1 MSDVKAMTK
10 KTGGFNYLIML
21 LLFGLVPV
29 VTALVVET
37 VVSMNKVTS
46 STENDIVMMLEVA
59 NLQFQEYAESMIMEE
74 GEDVFLREDAD
85 HAYVDSFVTH
95 GLGLTIFMGDTR
107 AVTNL
112 RDSATNQRLE
122 GTKAGDAVIAA
133 VLNGGQHYVA
143 EGVKINGKPY
153 YVDYLPLHNT
163 SGEIIGMTFVGM
175 SDDNVSSAVNSVV
188 TPLIIAAVILI
199 IGIAVLVVLFSMK
212 VKGAPV
218 ALADD
223 LARIATGDLTTD
235 TSATSGVT
243 ENVNM
248 INSINSMKET
258 LSATVSDIKD
268 IASALQ
274 GDAQEVVGLS
284 DNSSNSAAQISTAV
298 GELATTAQ
306 SMAENVQ
313 DVNSQAVDM
322 DGTVQEISGNIENLN
337 KNAGDMMSISKAAS
351 EKMQDVMRSSKGSV
365 EAVQTINKQI
375 NLTNESIAKVNEA
388 IDLIIDIASQT
399 KLLSLNAS
407 IEAARA
413 GEAGRGFAVVAD
425 SISQLSEQSNNSA
438 STIRNIAEEILAN
451 SETSVRLAGEI
462 MDTMNSEQISIG
474 EAQEEFDK
482 LNQAISESV
491 DGIKEIDSMTDNL
504 RAIKEQIVSNV
515 SDLSAISEE
524 NAASNQEVSAS
535 VDTIAAS
542 IREIADKMQEVNE
555 RTEQLNNA
563 VAFFK

>member
-1 MSDVKAMTK
+1 MADTKTMAK
-10 KTGGFNYLIML
+10 KTGGFNYML
-21 LLFGLVPV
+21 MLMLFGLIPV
-29 VTALVVET
+29 VTAAVVIT
-37 VVSMNKVTS
+37 AISMSKTTS
-46 STENDIVMMLEVA
+46 STESDITRTLEIA
-59 NLQFQEYAESMIMEE
+59 NMEFQEYAEMLVREE
-74 GEDVFLREDAD
+74 GDDVFLREDAD
-85 HAYVDSFVTH
+85 HTYVDSFVNQ
-95 GLGLTIFMGDTR
+95 GLGLAVFMGDTR

-112 RDSATNQRLE
+112 RDSATNNRLE
-122 GTKAGDAVIAA
+122 GTKASDGVIAA
-133 VLNGGQHYVA
+133 VLNGGQHYVSD
-143 EGVKINGKPY
+143 GVKINGKPY
-153 YVDYLPLHNT
+153 YVDYLPLHNA

-175 SDDNVSSAVNSVV
+175 SQENVSNAVSSVV
-188 TPLIIAAVILI
+188 TPIIIASIILVIV
-199 IGIAVLVVLFSMK
+199 IAVLVVLFSMK

-223 LARIATGDLTTD
+223 LAKIATGDFTSD

-298 GELATTAQ
+298 GELAITAQ

-322 DGTVQEISGNIENLN
+322 DGTVQEISGNVESLN
-337 KNAGDMMSISKAAS
+337 KNANDMMQISKAAA
-351 EKMQDVMRSSKGSV
+351 EKMQDVMKSSKGSV

-462 MDTMNSEQISIG
+462 MDTMNSEQVSIG
-474 EAQEEFDK
+474 EAQEEFEK

-491 DGIKEIDSMTDNL
+491 EGIKEIDTKTDNL
-504 RAIKEQIVSNV
+504 RVIKEQIVSNV

-542 IREIADKMQEVNE
+542 IREIAEKMQEVNE
-555 RTEQLNNA
+555 RTEQLNSA